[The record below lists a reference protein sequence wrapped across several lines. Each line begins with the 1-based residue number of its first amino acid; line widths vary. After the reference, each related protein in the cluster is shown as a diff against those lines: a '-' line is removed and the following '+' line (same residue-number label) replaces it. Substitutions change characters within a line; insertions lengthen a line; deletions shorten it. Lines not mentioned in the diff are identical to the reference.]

1 MTRCYFD
8 SPLHT
13 LYPMT
18 RTLARAASYLILLIA
33 LTIPSRAQTGDISV
47 RGTVTESSSSSPLAR
62 TSVTIT
68 RLVNGTPRSTL
79 VLTNDLGQYVLN
91 ATTPVA
97 IEDAEATLR
106 DEYWVEPAYPN
117 PFPAGSGTL
126 RLRYGTPG
134 GDRSD
139 ARFEMFDVLGRRVD
153 SDAGLSAG
161 IYFYRVRVGKDV
173 SMARSLIVVGSGPIK
188 VDLAHELGPNADA
201 AALDRWQGKTAA
213 DAEFVVA
220 KDGFVG
226 VESSVTLTDGQTN
239 TVDFELDAAPIPT
252 ASFEFS
258 GTLKAGEP
266 TLFDASTSAGAPGE
280 TLTYI
285 WDFGDGIHGGN
296 SAIAHVYGRATNYT
310 ATLTVR
316 SPFGATASVSKTVS
330 IAQGS
335 AAVRT
340 DGVLE
345 AFVSEPDG
353 APIQG
358 VTVRSEDPV
367 RTATTDA
374 FGKASFTNLAVG
386 IPVRLSFAKAGF
398 TDQFARVDIPVTA
411 TNPTRVEAVMRPRL
425 SVFEIPDAEDG
436 FDRFAR
442 DGVRIVMPVDG
453 LVRADGT
460 PATGPV
466 TANLT
471 PLNVVRSGE
480 IEAFPGVFEGL
491 QPDGNEVLLL
501 TYGVSE
507 YVFEQNGQELQLA
520 PGKVATI
527 EIPIYTAGATV
538 GQTIPLWSMDEKL
551 GRWVQEG
558 EGTVVESVSS
568 PTGHALRAVVS
579 HFSWWN
585 CDDFVD
591 EGTIL
596 RTIRCEADDP
606 LRPIDCW
613 VASNDRVDQV
623 DPNDGTLYEVREFV
637 EAAGWDLIFPA
648 DRTTPV
654 SGIALLDNGEI
665 WRGVS
670 VVDPSDNVSET
681 VIRLTRTEGGGDS
694 QQIAIPADIDA
705 EISVPDEIDEYTFD
719 ATAGQ
724 RIFISAIGILD
735 ASFTLLDPSGTTL
748 VGSGFGRSNRQMRV
762 AELTEDG
769 TYTLRVAGASFAVG
783 RYIISVKPLGDP
795 LSLPFRDPS
804 ESLDRD
810 AADAFPIRV
819 AAGSV
824 LGVYH
829 ESPTGAR
836 MQIDI
841 CTFDGQCIL
850 ERRETIALTVIPTDE
865 EYLVVIRSVG
875 SGPYAIRIT
884 QPTTHWDRGANHS
897 VTIGSRDMML
907 VSIDANPQDIV
918 TVEESPEVPSGLS
931 ASPYGLYP
939 ANSRLIQASP
949 DILGWKYSQLNLEPP
964 YFIAITASRSAP
976 ISGTY
981 EFGYSEP
988 EIIPLTLDPN
998 GSVSTV
1004 GQFDVYGQRL
1014 LYSFPAVTGDG
1025 LEIVSRSSDP
1035 DFVSNLSLGLVDL
1048 AAFEVSEDGNYDFFG
1063 GEFGPSMA
1071 IRVDA
1076 SAQVAAGLWSNS
1088 NQLGSFEVEVTRV
1101 TGSASIKVEG
1111 DQACAGSNATS
1122 LPAALA
1128 AVSDGGTVTLCSGNH
1143 QPRARAPMT
1152 SSGVTVEGESGGQA
1166 TIVADTDRGVIMTIG
1181 GDATIRSLSVRTSG
1195 AFAFIDPVSFQDP
1208 VPSVTLEDLD
1218 FAFGAPRPGSTGGFV
1233 VGGTV
1238 RDATVRRIT
1247 VTGGG
1252 KLDFSLSGSGASA
1265 LIEDV
1270 ETAGLVDTDGHVEV
1284 QCRSDSQSMTVRSST
1299 FHGLTTKGCETVVIE
1314 DNEIVMDAGVRIE
1327 RYGNLSLARNTL
1339 AGVENPRSIIM
1350 SSSGDATITENTIS
1364 GAFFLGISDG
1374 TFLVARNR
1382 IDLAQPN
1389 RDLLLR
1395 INHLTTGA
1403 PASITVQNN
1412 IMENAGVGSGD
1423 AIIDVQNADL
1433 FESVEFYNNSVR
1445 TSALTT
1451 AGKPALRFTLRNTG
1465 FTGPLPVTFVNNIL
1479 QGVGGTAM
1487 SLPAGTTVD
1496 SDYNL
1501 FFGYDTEYEGGLTST
1516 GTNDLFEPSDPENP
1530 PPLFVNNLLE
1540 LEAGS
1545 PAINAGAGSNI
1556 YPGVPVID
1564 FDGTSRPQGGSYDM
1578 GAHEQ

>member
-1 MTRCYFD
+1 
-8 SPLHT
+8 
-13 LYPMT
+13 
-18 RTLARAASYLILLIA
+18 
-33 LTIPSRAQTGDISV
+33 
-47 RGTVTESSSSSPLAR
+47 
-62 TSVTIT
+62 
-68 RLVNGTPRSTL
+68 
-79 VLTNDLGQYVLN
+79 
-91 ATTPVA
+91 
-97 IEDAEATLR
+97 
-106 DEYWVEPAYPN
+106 
-117 PFPAGSGTL
+117 
-126 RLRYGTPG
+126 
-134 GDRSD
+134 
-139 ARFEMFDVLGRRVD
+139 
-153 SDAGLSAG
+153 LSAG
-161 IYFYRVRVGKDV
+161 IYFYRVRLGKDV

-201 AALDRWQGKTAA
+201 ATLDRWQGKTAA

-266 TLFDASTSAGAPGE
+266 TLFDASTSTGAPGE
-280 TLTYI
+280 TLSYI
-285 WDFGDGIHGGN
+285 WDFGDEIHGGN
-296 SAIAHVYGRATNYT
+296 AAIAHIYGRATNYT

-330 IAQGS
+330 IGQGT

-398 TDQFARVDIPVTA
+398 TDQFARVDIPVTE

-436 FDRFAR
+436 FDKFAR

-466 TANLT
+466 TASLT

-520 PGKVATI
+520 PGKIATI
-527 EIPIYTAGATV
+527 EIPIYTTGATV
-538 GQTIPLWSMDEKL
+538 GQKIPLWSMDEKL

-568 PTGHALRAVVS
+568 PTGLALRAVVS

-694 QQIAIPADIDA
+694 QRIAIPADIDA

-748 VGSGFGRSNRQMRV
+748 VGSGFGRSNRQTRV
-762 AELTEDG
+762 AELTADG

-783 RYIISVKPLGDP
+783 RYIISVKPLGAP

-804 ESLDRD
+804 ESLENRD
-810 AADAFPIRV
+810 AADAFPIQL
-819 AAGSV
+819 AAGDV
-824 LGVYH
+824 IGVYA
-829 ESPTGAR
+829 EAQSGTR
-836 MQIDI
+836 MLIDI
-841 CTFDGQCIL
+841 CTFDGDCFVHQ
-850 ERRETIALTVIPTDE
+850 REKSALTIAPTDD
-865 EYLVVIRSVG
+865 EYLVMIRAVG

-884 QPTTHWDRGANHS
+884 QPTEHWDRGANHA
-897 VTIGSRDMML
+897 VTMGSRDL
-907 VSIDANPQDIV
+907 TLISIDASPDDV
-918 TVEESPEVPSGLS
+918 VVVAESPDVPSGVS
-931 ASPYGLYP
+931 ASPWGLRTSNGLLTQAYP
-939 ANSRLIQASP
+939 N
-949 DILGWKYSQLNLEPP
+949 ILGWKFSTSSLAPP
-964 YFIAITASRSAP
+964 YVIAVTTSRSAP

-988 EIIPLTLDPN
+988 QLIPLTLAGN
-998 GSVSTV
+998 GEATAN
-1004 GQFDVYGQRL
+1004 GQFDVYGERHI
-1014 LYSFPAVTGDG
+1014 YTFPVEVGDG
-1025 LEIVSRSSDP
+1025 LEIVTRSSDQ
-1035 DFVSNLSLGLVDL
+1035 DLTSSLGLGLVDL
-1048 AAFEVSEDGNYDFFG
+1048 AAFQVSEDANYDFFG

-1071 IRVDA
+1071 IRVEA
-1076 SAQVAAGLWSNS
+1076 SGQMAAGLWSLTG
-1088 NQLGSFEVEVTRV
+1088 QLGSFELDVSRV

-1128 AVSDGGTVTLCSGNH
+1128 AVSDGGTVTLCTGNH
-1143 QPRARAPMT
+1143 QPRARAPLT

-1166 TIVADTDRGVIMTIG
+1166 TIVADTNKGQLMTIG
-1181 GDATIRSLSVRTSG
+1181 GDATIRSFTVRTSG
-1195 AFAFIDPVSFQDP
+1195 AFAYVNPVSFQSP
-1208 VPSVTLEDLD
+1208 IPSVTLEDLD
-1218 FAFGAPRPGSTGGFV
+1218 FVFGAPRPGSTGGFV
-1233 VGGTV
+1233 AGGTV
-1238 RDATVRRIT
+1238 RDVTVRRIT

-1252 KLDFSLSGSGASA
+1252 KLDFSLSGSGAFA
-1265 LIEDV
+1265 LIEDI
-1270 ETAGLVDTDGHVEV
+1270 ETAGTVGNEGHVEV
-1284 QCRSDSQSMTVRSST
+1284 QCRSLSQTMTVRSST
-1299 FHGLTTKGCETVVIE
+1299 FHGLTTNGCETVVIE
-1314 DNEIVMDAGVRIE
+1314 DNEIVMDGGVRIE

-1339 AGVENPRSIIM
+1339 AGVDNPRSIIM

-1364 GAFFLGISDG
+1364 GGSFLGMSNG
-1374 TFLVARNR
+1374 SFLIARNH

-1389 RDLLLR
+1389 RDHVWR
-1395 INHLTTGA
+1395 ITHLTTGT

-1412 IMENAGVGSGD
+1412 VLENAGVGGYD

-1433 FESVEFYNNSVR
+1433 FESVEFYNNSLR
-1445 TSALTT
+1445 TSAVST
-1451 AGKPALRFTLRNTG
+1451 AGKPAVRMTLRNTG
-1465 FTGPLPVTFVNNIL
+1465 FTGALPVTFVNNIL
-1479 QGVGGTAM
+1479 QGFGGTAI
-1487 SLPAGTTVD
+1487 SLPVGTTID
-1496 SDYNL
+1496 SDHNL
-1501 FFGYDTEYEGGLTST
+1501 FFGYNAQYEGGLTST
-1516 GTNDLFEPSDPENP
+1516 GTNDLFEPTDPDNP

-1545 PAINAGAGSNI
+1545 PAINAGAGANI
-1556 YPGVPVID
+1556 YPNLPAID
-1564 FDGTSRPQGGSYDM
+1564 FDGTSRPQGGSYDI